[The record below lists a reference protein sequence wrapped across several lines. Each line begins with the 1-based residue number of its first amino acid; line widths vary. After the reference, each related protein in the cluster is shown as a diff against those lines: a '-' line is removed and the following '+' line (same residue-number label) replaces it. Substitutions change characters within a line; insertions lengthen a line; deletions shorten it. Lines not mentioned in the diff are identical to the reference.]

1 MQIQQPFLPRSR
13 QQLETDRQELTH
25 EARHGTRIFKSHVR
39 ILLKAL
45 SFWELR
51 HDEKWEEWR
60 DALTAAFMEERRRK
74 QVSPEMNDEPH
85 RLPRREYV
93 PRSHRPLNTTLMRDM
108 QVLKTQDYEAIDD
121 NEHRRWNL
129 MRHG

>member
-1 MQIQQPFLPRSR
+1 MQTKQVYLPRTQ

-25 EARHGTRIFKSHVR
+25 EASTGTTIFKSHAR

-60 DALTAAFMEERRRK
+60 DAVIAASAEDRRRK
-74 QVSPEMNDEPH
+74 QVPLEENVVP
-85 RLPRREYV
+85 LPTSRREYV
-93 PRSHRPLNTTLMRDM
+93 PRNRRGLNMIANG
-108 QVLKTQDYEAIDD
+108 TQAAAVNDVDEGY
-121 NEHRRWNL
+121 
-129 MRHG
+129 GSS